1 MGLSDYRDIE
11 RLLRRSHD
19 QLGVAQVL
27 LARDERGAQLKTA
40 LRNATAA
47 FDELV
52 EVIDHAPLDSH
63 TLVHVFV
70 QATRDR
76 INSLVDMADEVR
88 SEGDSRIRLPQG
100 PLRMH
105 GRSGQQ
111 AGDVVVEPSASRRK
125 AGT

>member
-1 MGLSDYRDIE
+1 MGLSDYRNVE
-11 RLLRRSHD
+11 RLLRCAHD

-52 EVIDHAPLDSH
+52 DVIDHAPLDSH
-63 TLVHVFV
+63 TLVHLFV

-76 INSLVDMADEVR
+76 VNSLIDMADEVR

-105 GRSGQQ
+105 SRSAQQ
-111 AGDVVVEPSASRRK
+111 AGDAMEPGVSPRK
-125 AGT
+125 AGD